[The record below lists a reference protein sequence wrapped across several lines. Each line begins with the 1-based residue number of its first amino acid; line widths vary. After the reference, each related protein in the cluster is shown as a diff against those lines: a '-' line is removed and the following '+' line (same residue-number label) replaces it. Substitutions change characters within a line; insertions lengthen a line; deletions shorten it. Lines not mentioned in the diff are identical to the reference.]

1 MFLEI
6 TNSFHFLGVNT
17 KALIDALTSK
27 TLFAHGETVVS
38 TLNTHQVRS
47 NSNNFLP
54 TLFIYLFGGIDIEN
68 DWTPFKEY
76 LELYISI

>member
-6 TNSFHFLGVNT
+6 TNSFQFLGVNT

-47 NSNNFLP
+47 NIFLP
-54 TLFIYLFGGIDIEN
+54 QLFIYFFGGIDIEN

>member
-1 MFLEI
+1 MKLIDFFKI
-6 TNSFHFLGVNT
+6 INSFHFLGVNT

-47 NSNNFLP
+47 NNFLP
-54 TLFIYLFGGIDIEN
+54 QLFIYLFGGIDLLEN
-68 DWTPFKEY
+68 DRTLLREY
-76 LELYISI
+76 L

>member
-1 MFLEI
+1 M
-6 TNSFHFLGVNT
+6 NT

-47 NSNNFLP
+47 NNFLP
-54 TLFIYLFGGIDIEN
+54 QFFIYLFGGIDLLEN
-68 DWTPFKEY
+68 DRTLLKEY
-76 LELYISI
+76 FELYISI

>member
-1 MFLEI
+1 M
-6 TNSFHFLGVNT
+6 NT

-47 NSNNFLP
+47 NIFLP

>member
-1 MFLEI
+1 M
-6 TNSFHFLGVNT
+6 NT

-47 NSNNFLP
+47 NNFFP
-54 TLFIYLFGGIDIEN
+54 TLFIYLFGGIDMEN
-68 DWTPFKEY
+68 DWIPLKEY